1 MGKKKKKKKGKQP
14 KPPAGATAEEKV
26 TDEAVAVAALAEE
39 PEAQE
44 AGDVAESKA
53 PEDSQPVG
61 DTGSSSRRDFLTL
74 AGQAAVGV
82 CACSA
87 LAGSLRLALPDFYDG
102 PPGVVALG
110 TPADFKTGTLTWLN
124 EIDLFV
130 VRDNQGFGAFS
141 SRCTHLGCTV
151 RRTASG
157 FFCPCHGAKYDSS
170 GSVIAG
176 PARRP
181 LPWFHVWAEADG
193 RIWVDTGKQV
203 EPGTKPLVTGGEETG
218 EKNDS

>member
-1 MGKKKKKKKGKQP
+1 MGKKKKKKKNKQP
-14 KPPAGATAEEKV
+14 KPPAASPVKEEQV
-26 TDEAVAVAALAEE
+26 ADEAAAVTADAVE
-39 PEAQE
+39 PETKE
-44 AGDVAESKA
+44 ALDAPESKA
-53 PEDSQPVG
+53 SENNQPVVQ
-61 DTGSSSRRDFLTL
+61 TNTSSRRDFLTL

-82 CACSA
+82 CACTA

-102 PPGVVALG
+102 PPEVFALG
-110 TPADFKTGTLTWLN
+110 TPADFKTGTMTWLN
-124 EIDLFV
+124 ENDLFV
-130 VRDNQGFGAFS
+130 VRDNLGFGAFS

-170 GSVIAG
+170 GSVVSG

-203 EPGTKPLVTGGEETG
+203 EPGTKPVNLGSDETG
-218 EKNDS
+218 EKK